1 MKLGAALL
9 AGLFALSGC
18 ATSTGF
24 GTGRTGGSDGGNSN
38 GGRPKT
44 TEEMIS
50 AMGGGLIGGTLG
62 NGLDARER
70 RKALEAEYR
79 ALEYTQSG
87 NNVAW
92 SGDRA
97 GRSGTVVPAQP
108 YRVGSQ
114 DCRQYQHTVTID
126 GTSRSARGTACR
138 NPDGSWSILS

>member
-1 MKLGAALL
+1 MKLRVAICAAFYCLTGCTTTGL
-9 AGLFALSGC
+9 VSADRPAAGD
-18 ATSTGF
+18 
-24 GTGRTGGSDGGNSN
+24 GSQTEG
-38 GGRPKT
+38 KT
-44 TEEMIS
+44 VQQMVA

-62 NGLDARER
+62 SGLDERDR

-87 NNVAW
+87 NPVAW
-92 SGDRA
+92 KSDSG

-114 DCRQYQHTVTID
+114 DCRQYQHSVMID

-138 NPDGSWSILS
+138 NADGSWTILT